1 MEKILPLINKEKEKF
16 FVIRLLLIDLLQQLY
31 INSSSNILLITN
43 KYTMIMKSELKNVRD
58 VMNKSIISVDKDDAI
73 RMAVKKMIHGGI
85 GAVIVTEK
93 DKPVGI
99 LTERDILKFIA
110 NEKMDLDNSKVEN
123 IMSAPLISVDS
134 SSSLEEAAG
143 VMLTN
148 NIRRLIIK
156 EKDEYVGIISQRE
169 LQRFITEL
177 R

>member
-1 MEKILPLINKEKEKF
+1 M
-16 FVIRLLLIDLLQQLY
+16 V
-31 INSSSNILLITN
+31 
-43 KYTMIMKSELKNVRD
+43 
-58 VMNKSIISVDKDDAI
+58 
-73 RMAVKKMIHGGI
+73 HGEI

-110 NEKMDLDNSKVEN
+110 NEKMDLDNKVEN
-123 IMSAPLISVDS
+123 IMSTPLISVDS
-134 SSSLEEAAG
+134 SSSLDEAAD

-156 EKDEYVGIISQRE
+156 EKDKYVGLISQRE
-169 LQRFITEL
+169 LQRFITDS

>member
-1 MEKILPLINKEKEKF
+1 
-16 FVIRLLLIDLLQQLY
+16 
-31 INSSSNILLITN
+31 
-43 KYTMIMKSELKNVRD
+43 MIMKSELKNVRD

-73 RMAVKKMIHGGI
+73 RRAVKKMIHGGI

>member
-1 MEKILPLINKEKEKF
+1 MVELVQLLSPEKN
-16 FVIRLLLIDLLQQLY
+16 
-31 INSSSNILLITN
+31 
-43 KYTMIMKSELKNVRD
+43 
-58 VMNKSIISVDKDDAI
+58 
-73 RMAVKKMIHGGI
+73 
-85 GAVIVTEK
+85 
-93 DKPVGI
+93 KPVGI

-110 NEKMDLDNSKVEN
+110 NEKMDLDNKVEN

-134 SSSLEEAAG
+134 VSSFEEAAN

-177 R
+177 S

>member
-1 MEKILPLINKEKEKF
+1 
-16 FVIRLLLIDLLQQLY
+16 
-31 INSSSNILLITN
+31 
-43 KYTMIMKSELKNVRD
+43 MKSELKNVRD

-73 RMAVKKMIHGGI
+73 RMAVKKMVHGGI

-110 NEKMDLDNSKVEN
+110 NEKMMDLDNSKVEN
-123 IMSAPLISVDS
+123 IMSASLISVDS

-177 R
+177 K

>member
-1 MEKILPLINKEKEKF
+1 
-16 FVIRLLLIDLLQQLY
+16 
-31 INSSSNILLITN
+31 
-43 KYTMIMKSELKNVRD
+43 MIMKSELKNVRD

-110 NEKMDLDNSKVEN
+110 NEKMDLDKVEN

-156 EKDEYVGIISQRE
+156 EK
-169 LQRFITEL
+169 TNM
-177 R
+177 